1 MFLRMVRE
9 GKTNE
14 ENSTS
19 AFTFCLYDDLD
30 FIRINELSY
39 IYLVAISVEGLIL
52 HLRGYK
58 NGYWKFW
65 KQDVRDYPWRVKAFF
80 YGDYL

>member
-1 MFLRMVRE
+1 MR
-9 GKTNE
+9 KTALALLLFVYMTIWFVFALA
-14 ENSTS
+14 S
-19 AFTFCLYDDLD
+19 FP
-30 FIRINELSY
+30 
-39 IYLVAISVEGLIL
+39 IYLVAISVEGLTL

>member
-1 MFLRMVRE
+1 MR
-9 GKTNE
+9 KTALALLLFVYMTIWFVFALV
-14 ENSTS
+14 S
-19 AFTFCLYDDLD
+19 FP
-30 FIRINELSY
+30 

-65 KQDVRDYPWRVKAFF
+65 KQDVRDYPWRVKVFF
-80 YGDYL
+80 YGDCL

>member
-39 IYLVAISVEGLIL
+39 LSSRNKC
-52 HLRGYK
+52 RGS
-58 NGYWKFW
+58 N
-65 KQDVRDYPWRVKAFF
+65 PTP
-80 YGDYL
+80 